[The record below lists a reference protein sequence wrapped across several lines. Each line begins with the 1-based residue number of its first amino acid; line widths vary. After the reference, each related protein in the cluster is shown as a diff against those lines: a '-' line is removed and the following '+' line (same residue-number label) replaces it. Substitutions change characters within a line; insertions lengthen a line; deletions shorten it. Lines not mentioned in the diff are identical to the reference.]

1 MAMAKLTLDT
11 KKLAPFL
18 APALLDSVDNSAD
31 AALLDKLGQAVRA
44 KIKGSEGVSRRVI
57 SDSKD
62 QVRDFYLQIII
73 YEEVR
78 SPAWAPAGALTD
90 KTHQLIIIA
99 VQGAR
104 AALNT
109 SDGAMRDRILKGL
122 KPARPVPRAAI
133 ESFVGDE
140 ASVLHLSGVHTPTA
154 VKPNSKALTGSA
166 LEHALD
172 PLGDQTFVL
181 SAVRSRPGVPGLT
194 DAKNRPASIGAA
206 PGGGRIWVGR
216 QKSLDEFVETMERV
230 FLHARTAPASPRFAM
245 LAQQITD
252 VSSVHHAYE
261 ISLTPKDLL
270 SEDVVDPTDYAF
282 ARKWAYDATFEVVP
296 PAIGAAS
303 GLSFTVECTLLGVAL
318 GQADMEVTFADGV
331 VGLALIWKNPAAANT
346 ADHEECRRALSDVD
360 MVKIH
365 YESGHAIAQ
374 GRCYSSQ
381 YTDQPFDWTFRSFK
395 GFDVKKEKPTFVKGQ
410 SLASVI
416 GAKGDNSL
424 FAFVLSKLFV
434 DPAGK
439 PIGWLACDDGSMEL
453 ADFIHLD
460 PATKV
465 VTLVHVKASGSAKA
479 DRQASVSDFEIVVSQ
494 AVKNLRH
501 LERRPLGAELT
512 KGKGKKIGS
521 AVWKDGVRQKNRDDF
536 LKAIEQLPDRYKKVA
551 MVVQPR
557 LTQSEVKACDTLAKG
572 NNRLLR
578 MKQLNTL
585 LLASR
590 LSAMACGAQL
600 LAVVDA

>member
-1 MAMAKLTLDT
+1 MARALLPT
-11 KKLAPFL
+11 KDLMPFF
-18 APALLDSVDNSAD
+18 APALLDSVDGSAD
-31 AALLDKLGQAVRA
+31 AALLDKLGKAARA
-44 KIKGSEGVSRRVI
+44 KIKGAGSVNRRVI
-57 SDSKD
+57 SESDD
-62 QVRDFYLQIII
+62 QARGFHLRSII

-78 SPAWAPAGALTD
+78 APAWAPPSLLND

-99 VQGAR
+99 VRGTR
-104 AALNT
+104 AALNA

-122 KPARPVPRAAI
+122 KSARPVPRAAI
-133 ESFVGDE
+133 EPFVGDE

-154 VKPNSKALTGSA
+154 VKPNSKSLTGSA

-172 PLGDQTFVL
+172 PLGDQTFIL
-181 SAVRSRPGVPGLT
+181 SAVRSRPGVPGLV

-206 PGGGRIWVGR
+206 PESGRIWVGR
-216 QKSLDEFVETMERV
+216 QKSLDDFVATMEHV
-230 FLHARTAPASPRFAM
+230 FLHAQTTSSSQRFAM
-245 LAQQITD
+245 LAQQIAD
-252 VSSVHHAYE
+252 VSAVQGAYE

-270 SEDVVDPTDYAF
+270 SEDAVDPAEYEF
-282 ARKWAYDATFEVVP
+282 ARKWAYDASFDVVSP
-296 PAIGAAS
+296 VQGAAPGPS
-303 GLSFTVECTLLGVAL
+303 LTIDCTLLGISL
-318 GQADMEVTFADGV
+318 GQADLAVSFVDGV
-331 VGLALIWKNPAAANT
+331 VSFALTWKNPATSNT
-346 ADHEECRRALSDVD
+346 KDHHECRRVLTDVD

-381 YTDQPFDWTFRSFK
+381 YTDQPFEWTFQSFH
-395 GFDVKKEKPTFVKGQ
+395 GYDRKKEKPNFVKPQ
-410 SLASVI
+410 SLATSI
-416 GAKGDNSL
+416 GVGGDDSL
-424 FAFVLSKLFV
+424 FAFVLEKLFV
-434 DPAGK
+434 DAAGR
-439 PIGWLACDDGSMEL
+439 PTGWLACDDGSMEL
-453 ADFIHLD
+453 ADFIHLN

-465 VTLVHVKASGSAKA
+465 VTLVHVKASSSAKA
-479 DRQASVSDFEIVVSQ
+479 NRQASVSDFEIVVSQ

-536 LKAIEQLPDRYKKVA
+536 LKAIGQLPDRYKKVA

-557 LTQSEVKACDTLAKG
+557 LTQAEVIACEALAKG
-572 NNRLLR
+572 SNRLLR
-578 MKQLNTL
+578 MQQLNTL

-600 LAVVDA
+600 VAVVDA

>member
-1 MAMAKLTLDT
+1 M
-11 KKLAPFL
+11 
-18 APALLDSVDNSAD
+18 LDSADQSAD
-31 AALLDKLGQAVRA
+31 AILRDKIGKAAKA
-44 KIKGSEGVSRRVI
+44 KIRGSEGVTRRVI
-57 SDSKD
+57 NETDD
-62 QVRDFYLQIII
+62 QVREFYLRTII

-78 SPAWAPAGALTD
+78 SPAWAAPDTLSD
-90 KTHQLIIIA
+90 KTHQLLIIA
-99 VQGAR
+99 VQGTR
-104 AALNT
+104 AALNA
-109 SDGAMRDRILKGL
+109 SDGAMRDRILKRL

-133 ESFVGDE
+133 EPFVGDD

-154 VKPNSKALTGSA
+154 VKPNSKSLTGSA

-181 SAVRSRPGVPGLT
+181 SAVRSRPGVPGLV

-216 QKSLDEFVETMERV
+216 QKSLDDFVATMERV
-230 FLHARTAPASPRFAM
+230 FLHAQTASTSPRFAM

-252 VSSVHHAYE
+252 VSAVQGAYE
-261 ISLTPKDLL
+261 IILTPKDLL
-270 SEDVVDPTDYAF
+270 SEDAVDAADFEF
-282 ARKWAYDATFEVVP
+282 ARKWAYDASFEVASPPPGAVP
-296 PAIGAAS
+296 
-303 GLSFTVECTLLGVAL
+303 GLSLVVDCTLLGVSL
-318 GQADMEVTFADGV
+318 GQADLAVTFIDGM
-331 VGLALIWKNPAAANT
+331 VGLDLTWKDAAT
-346 ADHEECRRALSDVD
+346 SSTKDHHECRRALTDPD
-360 MVKIH
+360 IIKIH

-381 YTDQPFDWTFRSFK
+381 YTDQPFDWTFQSFQ
-395 GFDVKKEKPTFVKGQ
+395 GYDLEKEKPAFTKPQ
-410 SLASVI
+410 SLSSAI
-416 GAKGDNSL
+416 GTNGDNSL
-424 FAFVLSKLFV
+424 FAFVLEKLFV
-434 DPAGK
+434 DAAGK
-439 PIGWLACDDGSMEL
+439 PTGWLACDDGSMEL

-460 PATKV
+460 PTTKI
-465 VTLVHVKASGSAKA
+465 VTLVHVKASGSAKP

-536 LKAIEQLPDRYKKVA
+536 LKAIGQLPDRYKKVA

-557 LTQSEVKACDTLAKG
+557 LTQAEVTACETLAKG

-578 MKQLNTL
+578 MQQLNTL

-600 LAVVDA
+600 VAVVDA

>member
-1 MAMAKLTLDT
+1 MAKATLDT
-11 KKLAPFL
+11 KKLTPFL
-18 APALLDSVDNSAD
+18 APALLDSSDKSAD
-31 AALLDKLGQAVRA
+31 AVLRDRLGKAARA
-44 KIKGSEGVSRRVI
+44 KIKGSDGVARRVI
-57 SDSKD
+57 SDGDD
-62 QVRDFYLQIII
+62 QVRDFYLRTII

-78 SPAWAPAGALTD
+78 SPAWAPANTLTD
-90 KTHQLIIIA
+90 KTHQFIIIA

-104 AALNT
+104 AALNA

-122 KPARPVPRAAI
+122 KLARPVPRAII

-154 VKPNSKALTGSA
+154 VKPNSKSLTGSA

-181 SAVRSRPGVPGLT
+181 SAVRSRPSVPGLT
-194 DAKNRPASIGAA
+194 DAKNRPVSIGAA
-206 PGGGRIWVGR
+206 PSSGRIWIGR

-230 FLHARTAPASPRFAM
+230 FLHAQTAPASPRFAM

-252 VSSVHHAYE
+252 VSAVQDAYE
-261 ISLTPKDLL
+261 ISVTPKDLL
-270 SEDVVDPTDYAF
+270 SEDVVDPADYAF
-282 ARKWAYDATFEVVP
+282 ARKWAYDATFEVIP
-296 PAIGAAS
+296 PAKGAAS

-318 GQADMEVTFADGV
+318 GQADIAVTFTDGV
-331 VGLALIWKNPAAANT
+331 VGLALTWKNPAASST
-346 ADHEECRRALSDVD
+346 VDHQECRRALTDVD

-381 YTDQPFDWTFRSFK
+381 YTDQPFDWTFQSFQ
-395 GFDVKKEKPTFVKGQ
+395 GFDVEKEKPALVKGQ
-410 SLASVI
+410 SLASAI
-416 GAKGDNSL
+416 GVNGDNSL
-424 FAFVLSKLFV
+424 FAFVLEKVFV
-434 DPAGK
+434 DAAGRPA
-439 PIGWLACDDGSMEL
+439 GWLACDDGSMEL

-460 PATKV
+460 PTKKV
-465 VTLVHVKASGSAKA
+465 VTLVHVKASGSAKVN
-479 DRQASVSDFEIVVSQ
+479 RQASVSDFEIVVSQ

-501 LERRPLGAELT
+501 LERRPLGTELT

-536 LKAIEQLPDRYKKVA
+536 IKAIEQLPDRYKKVA

-557 LTQSEVKACDTLAKG
+557 LTQSEVTACEALTNG
-572 NNRLLR
+572 SNRLLR
-578 MKQLNTL
+578 MKQLSTL

-590 LSAMACGAQL
+590 LSAMACGAEL
-600 LAVVDA
+600 YAVVDI